1 MDAAPLPPI
10 VSPPHDRTRS
20 HVVVVLFM
28 VTFAILI
35 FRGYGARYATQPTVQ
50 QSAVL
55 QASVDLNR
63 VDRTEL
69 LQIPGVGPNMA
80 DAILTYRHE
89 RGTFASVEDLE
100 AVHGIGGKTLDKLR
114 KWVHVQDAEPQVE
127 RLQRRPVVLP
137 VILGAKKIT
146 ASDAAINVN
155 LATLEELQR
164 LPGIG
169 VKIAERIIEAR
180 KAKPFVTIEDL
191 RKVSGIGAKTL
202 DKLKPY
208 ICLK

>member
-1 MDAAPLPPI
+1 MDATTLPPI
-10 VSPPHDRTRS
+10 DSPPRDRTRT
-20 HVVVVLFM
+20 HFVVVLFV

-35 FRGYGARYATQPTVQ
+35 FRGYGERYATQPTLQ
-50 QSAVL
+50 QPAVPL
-55 QASVDLNR
+55 ASVDLNR

-69 LQIPGVGPNMA
+69 LQIPGIGPNMA

-89 RGTFASVEDLE
+89 RGTFTSVDDLE

-114 KWVHVQDAEPQVE
+114 KWVHVPDAEPQVE
-127 RLQRRPVVLP
+127 RLQRRPVVAP
-137 VILGAKKIT
+137 VIVGAKKIT
-146 ASDAAINVN
+146 ANDAAINVN

-169 VKIAERIIEAR
+169 VKIAERIVDAR
-180 KAKPFVTIEDL
+180 KAKPFEAIEDL

>member
-1 MDAAPLPPI
+1 MDATTRPPTD
-10 VSPPHDRTRS
+10 SPPRDRTRS
-20 HVVVVLFM
+20 HVVIVLFV

-35 FRGYGARYATQPTVQ
+35 FRGYGERYATQPTAQ
-50 QSAVL
+50 QPAAPH
-55 QASVDLNR
+55 ASVDLNR

-80 DAILTYRHE
+80 DAILTYRHD
-89 RGTFASVEDLE
+89 RGPFTSVDDLD

-114 KWVHVQDAEPQVE
+114 KWVHVKDEEPQVE
-127 RLQRRPVVLP
+127 RLQRRPVVP
-137 VILGAKKIT
+137 PAINGAKKII

-169 VKIAERIIEAR
+169 AKIAERIIDAR
-180 KAKPFVTIEDL
+180 KAKPFEAIEDL
-191 RKVSGIGAKTL
+191 RKVGGIGAKTL
-202 DKLKPY
+202 DKLRPF

>member
-1 MDAAPLPPI
+1 MDSAPLPQTN
-10 VSPPHDRTRS
+10 SQT
-20 HVVVVLFM
+20 HVVVVLF
-28 VTFAILI
+28 VLTFAILL
-35 FRGYGARYATQPTVQ
+35 FRGYGERYATQPTVQ
-50 QSAVL
+50 QAAAP

-100 AVHGIGGKTLDKLR
+100 AVHGIGGKTLEKLR
-114 KWVHVQDAEPQVE
+114 KYVHVPEPQVE
-127 RLQRRPVVLP
+127 RLQRRPVVAP
-137 VILGAKKIT
+137 VIVGAKKIT

-169 VKIAERIIEAR
+169 AKIAERIVDAR
-180 KAKPFVTIEDL
+180 KAKPFEAIEDL
-191 RKVSGIGAKTL
+191 RKVSGIGVKTL